1 MKDLRKISVDM
12 LCGFGK
18 FGLGK
23 SITLGMYDFEVPVKL
38 MSDASQDDDSF
49 DKENNKSK

>member
-1 MKDLRKISVDM
+1 MKNLRKMCIDI

-23 SITLGMYDFEVPVKL
+23 SITIGMYDFEVPIKL
-38 MSDASQDDDSF
+38 MFGASQDDDSF
-49 DKENNKSK
+49 DKENNKSN